1 MNGKMHS
8 SKLKNEVNNVNVED
22 EGQEEQAIEE
32 NPEEHEIF
40 EENQINEEKME
51 DVLERLGLSKFKEVF
66 AKEEIDLEAFK
77 ASSAL
82 ELKTIL
88 NIPFGKIK
96 MLKIEIEKI
105 VEPEATKS
113 GFLCPFC
120 GKSFVSAD
128 ILQEHIAQQHG
139 GGFSGQIE
147 VTLNEEVGNEEVNN
161 EESSNEGQDVS
172 IFQDIGEEQDLE
184 AVTLEEE
191 CDISMKSVRSDVS
204 MNEANEVDLTDVS
217 MNGTSV
223 SDDDDAEELEN
234 KEKVEKLKNVANKLL
249 YSDDESE
256 QLNLAEEMR
265 SMIVTAE
272 QIKTSGAGFILKTM
286 RTFAN
291 GKLGDLIRKLYRR
304 YKRAL
309 VQLDMSEGDEEEEEK
324 EEDSNEEVNAEKTV
338 ESEDNASFGDGIEDE
353 MCTEEEWRNAE
364 EDLNTE
370 EGGKEDLNTEEGG
383 KETEDNSS
391 FFVKRYIC
399 DVCNKD
405 CKRSD
410 NLKRHRKNTH
420 EKEKSQSLNK
430 YACDTCHQDCKRS
443 DNLKRHML
451 RMHGT
456 KQDNVENQ
464 CPGCKKGFAN
474 KQNCQKHMKNC
485 KQVSSAV

>member
-1 MNGKMHS
+1 MK
-8 SKLKNEVNNVNVED
+8 
-22 EGQEEQAIEE
+22 
-32 NPEEHEIF
+32 
-40 EENQINEEKME
+40 
-51 DVLERLGLSKFKEVF
+51 
-66 AKEEIDLEAFK
+66 K
-77 ASSAL
+77 A
-82 ELKTIL
+82 
-88 NIPFGKIK
+88 
-96 MLKIEIEKI
+96 
-105 VEPEATKS
+105 
-113 GFLCPFC
+113 
-120 GKSFVSAD
+120 
-128 ILQEHIAQQHG
+128 
-139 GGFSGQIE
+139 
-147 VTLNEEVGNEEVNN
+147 
-161 EESSNEGQDVS
+161 DVS
-172 IFQDIGEEQDLE
+172 IFQDIREEQDLE

-217 MNGTSV
+217 MNGSSV

-364 EDLNTE
+364 EDLT
-370 EGGKEDLNTEEGG
+370 TEEGG